1 MRNYT
6 LPLIFSLIS
15 QIVFSQA
22 SINSESLKTFSFLCY
37 NQTDS
42 IKLPK
47 DFIGPDYF
55 NYEEGSIVSFMSSDA
70 IIISILCGG
79 NASMTLDSLYNEV
92 DSLKTNGRIVS
103 IRFKNVKQNKYARQ
117 DYFEDFDILYQDVPF
132 ERKDEFDYVF
142 DRLRDK
148 RQIKK

>member
-1 MRNYT
+1 
-6 LPLIFSLIS
+6 
-15 QIVFSQA
+15 
-22 SINSESLKTFSFLCY
+22 
-37 NQTDS
+37 
-42 IKLPK
+42 
-47 DFIGPDYF
+47 
-55 NYEEGSIVSFMSSDA
+55 
-70 IIISILCGG
+70 
-79 NASMTLDSLYNEV
+79 MTLDSLYNEV